1 MTNRQTTEMMCE
13 VIKRFIDDGHAIPNY
28 GWVVAI
34 DVDPELERLVGEVDA
49 SGIYVEGLDEPDE
62 GHQARWL
69 EACRELGRR
78 AVYYGFVPS
87 P

>member
-1 MTNRQTTEMMCE
+1 MNRHLTEALGE
-13 VIKRFIDDGHAIPNY
+13 VVKRHLSAGNAIPNY

-49 SGIYVEGLDEPDE
+49 SGFYVEGLDEPDE

-69 EACRELGRR
+69 EACEQAGRR
-78 AVYYGFVPS
+78 AAYYCFVPS